1 VSTVDE
7 RVPAW
12 TLWPL
17 RLLVLVVTVL
27 LIVQPMLAGLFV
39 TGDVGML
46 RMHSIVAGFVTLGLF
61 LQMLAAILLW
71 RPGRGAAWPIWAS
84 LALVVASE
92 AQQAAGY
99 ARAIALHIPL
109 GVLLFGLAVAL
120 LIGTWS
126 PKTARRRRGA
136 MASGTGRRGGTA
148 AGKGRRAGVAGGRA

>member
-1 VSTVDE
+1 MSTVDE

-71 RPGRGAAWPIWAS
+71 RP
-84 LALVVASE
+84 
-92 AQQAAGY
+92 AG
-99 ARAIALHIPL
+99 
-109 GVLLFGLAVAL
+109 LFGR
-120 LIGTWS
+120 S
-126 PKTARRRRGA
+126 AR
-136 MASGTGRRGGTA
+136 
-148 AGKGRRAGVAGGRA
+148 